1 MMNYPMDPK
10 VRKRILMFYFAA
22 GINIVMAM
30 YVVSVGSGSVSGGTL
45 GLITVV
51 FLGFAFVNFYFAK
64 NLRKR
69 WEQQVREHLDKAASG
84 EQVKDA

>member
-1 MMNYPMDPK
+1 MNYPMDPK
-10 VRKRILMFYFAA
+10 VRKRIWMFYFAA

-30 YVVSVGSGSVSGGTL
+30 YVVAVGSGYVPGGTL

-51 FLGFAFVNFYFAK
+51 FMGFAFLNFYLAK

-69 WEQQVREHLDKAASG
+69 WEEQVRQHLSNAASR
-84 EQVKDA
+84 EQVNE